1 LWHVRLESLT
11 YKDIQMKLNRRRFLR
26 AAGVSLALPWLDALA
41 PRRALGAA
49 AKPPQRMVCIC
60 TPLGLH
66 PPHFFPEKDGK
77 DYPLSPYL
85 EVLKELRD
93 DFTVISGLAHPDMGA
108 SHDSI
113 YSYLT
118 AAPHPERRAGF
129 RNTIS
134 LDQFA
139 ADHIGG
145 ETRFPSLV
153 LSCEGFSLSWTRSG
167 AIVPSDSWPS
177 SVFARLFL
185 EGRPEEVQ
193 AQARRLRDG
202 QSILDSVR
210 DQAKKI
216 QPALSGN
223 DREKLDEYFT
233 SVRELEQRLA
243 TSEKWSKLPKPKVDA
258 KPPQNVAS
266 SVDLVGRARV
276 WFDLIHLALQ
286 TDSSRLVTLLL
297 LGTSGVPPVQ
307 GVSLGHHDLSHHGK
321 DPNKIEQLKKVEL
334 EKLTTLRNFLKKMK
348 DTKEEGAALLDRT
361 SVFFSSN
368 LGDASTHGVKNL
380 PILLAGGGFKH
391 GQHLA
396 FDPKNGPPLSNLY
409 VSMLQRLGI
418 NADKF
423 GSSTGTL
430 TGLE

>member
-1 LWHVRLESLT
+1 
-11 YKDIQMKLNRRRFLR
+11 MKLNRRRFLR
-26 AAGVSLALPWLDALA
+26 ATGVSLALPWLEALA
-41 PRRALGAA
+41 PRRAFGAA
-49 AKPPQRMVCIC
+49 PPPPRRRMVCIC

-66 PPHFFPEKDGK
+66 PPYFFPEKAGR
-77 DYPLSPYL
+77 DYPLTPYL
-85 EVLKELRD
+85 EVLKEFRN
-93 DFTVISGLAHPDMGA
+93 DFTVISGLSHPDVGP

-113 YSYLT
+113 YSFLT

-139 ADHIGG
+139 ASHIGDQ
-145 ETRFPSLV
+145 TRFASLP

-202 QSILDSVR
+202 QSILDTVR
-210 DQAKKI
+210 DQARQMKTRLG
-216 QPALSGN
+216 AN
-223 DREKLDEYFT
+223 DRDKLDEYFT

-243 TSEKWSKLPKPKVDA
+243 TAEKWSKRPKPRVNV
-258 KPPQNVAS
+258 KPPQNVTSPA
-266 SVDLVGRARV
+266 DLVGRARV

-286 TDSSRLVTLLL
+286 TDSTRLVSLLL
-297 LGTSGVPPVQ
+297 LGTSLVPPIR
-307 GVSLGHHDLSHHGK
+307 GVTLGHHDLSHHGK
-321 DPNKIEQLKKVEL
+321 DPSKIDQLKKVEL
-334 EKLTTLRNFLKKMK
+334 EKLATLRDFLKKLK
-348 DTKEEGAALLDRT
+348 DTKEEGVSLLDRT
-361 SVFFSSN
+361 TVFFSSN
-368 LGDASTHGVKNL
+368 LGNASIHATRNL
-380 PILLAGGGFKH
+380 PVLLAGGGFRH

-396 FDPKNGPPLSNLY
+396 FDASKAPPLCNLY
-409 VSMLQRLGI
+409 VTMLQRLGI
-418 NADKF
+418 EADRF

-430 TGLE
+430 TGLEMV